1 VRGGACGP
9 LGAGKGEEGGE
20 GRGGT
25 HFKGW
30 SVTGRERR
38 GGGSGAG
45 CHAAGE
51 VGAGAHDRVGE
62 RVRHRHD
69 ARTE

>member
-38 GGGSGAG
+38 GGGGLAL
-45 CHAAGE
+45 
-51 VGAGAHDRVGE
+51 
-62 RVRHRHD
+62 D
-69 ARTE
+69 ATRRAR